1 MPIKHLSSFSHRLLF
16 SLQHFVGS
24 MLIISLLA
32 SCSAIGG
39 AALNALAGGGP
50 SASANVQAGKTNTQ
64 TVGSSTVDNRKL
76 EVRTDPES
84 SASVSQ
90 DNSTT
95 NNITLPFWAVLLI
108 VTLAAGGAV
117 GWIDNITRF
126 FLRWKRK
133 NNGRTSR

>member
-1 MPIKHLSSFSHRLLF
+1 MLSKLSNLSFSRLLV
-16 SLQHFVGS
+16 SLRLFVAS
-24 MLIISLLA
+24 MLTITLLA
-32 SCSAIGG
+32 SCSSLGG
-39 AALNALAGGGP
+39 AALSALAGGGP

-64 TVGSSTVDNRKL
+64 TVGSNTVDNRKL
-76 EVRTDPES
+76 EVRAEPES

-117 GWIDNITRF
+117 GWVDNLTRF
-126 FLRWKRK
+126 FLRWRRKR
-133 NNGRTSR
+133 NGNE

>member
-1 MPIKHLSSFSHRLLF
+1 MHLKRLSSYFHRLCY
-16 SLQHFVGS
+16 SLRHFVAL
-24 MLIISLLA
+24 MLITSLLA
-32 SCSAIGG
+32 SCSSLGG
-39 AALNALAGGGP
+39 AALSALAGGGP

-64 TVGSSTVDNRKL
+64 TVGTNSVDNRKL
-76 EVRTDPES
+76 EVRAEPES

-117 GWIDNITRF
+117 GWVDNLTRF
-126 FLRWKRK
+126 FLRWRRRK
-133 NNGRTSR
+133 NGT